1 MKATARAITGGIR
14 AAASPVG
21 RLVAHGYG
29 LHTGVMA
36 KAEATDETGVRAY
49 YLRVEPEEPKQLVWL
64 VPQYGIDY
72 HVIASKSTKWNIV

>member
-1 MKATARAITGGIR
+1 MKATARAITCSIR

-21 RLVAHGYG
+21 RLMAHGYG
-29 LHTGVMA
+29 LPTGVMA
-36 KAEATDETGVRAY
+36 KAEATDETGVRA

>member
-1 MKATARAITGGIR
+1 MKATARAITGSIR
-14 AAASPVG
+14 ASASTVG

-29 LHTGVMA
+29 LQTGVMA
-36 KAEATDETGVRAY
+36 KAEATDETGVRA